1 MWDLI
6 KDGSF
11 FTMLQEAFMIL
22 DKFPPERLR
31 ADYERLL
38 YKGISIRL
46 PIEFYYRLC
55 LARFNQTVSKD
66 EKYYFANCAIR
77 AYKKSKFSKLRKTY
91 AESYKQLIPYY
102 VKHYRA
108 KYETLYG
115 EEITELLTKN
125 LSKKMSSLPRATI
138 IARNAAISVG
148 MLKKNKKGAP
158 EE

>member
-1 MWDLI
+1 MRIIGLDY
-6 KDGSF
+6 GSK
-11 FTMLQEAFMIL
+11 TVGVAVSDPLMITAQGV
-22 DKFPPERLR
+22 E
-31 ADYERLL
+31 
-38 YKGISIRL
+38 IIRR
-46 PIEFYYRLC
+46 ESE
-55 LARFNQTVSKD
+55 N
-66 EKYYFANCAIR
+66 
-77 AYKKSKFSKLRKTY
+77 KLRKTY

-148 MLKKNKKGAP
+148 MLNKNKKGAP
-158 EE
+158 E